1 MRSPMEDNL
10 KEDYKEGRLILFV
23 GAGVSANLGLPTWSK
38 LIDHLADELGYDPDV
53 FKIYGNFLVLAEY
66 YRIKNGNIEKLIN
79 WMCKEFNG
87 LKIDISVS
95 KIHEFIANGN
105 FPIVYTTNYDNLI
118 EMSYD
123 YYKKEYIKIVN
134 VSDISK
140 STASSCREIVKFH
153 GDFSDVNSIVLDET
167 SYYERLQFETPLDI
181 KLRADVLGKS
191 VLFIGYSLQDIN
203 IRHLFYRLTNLWN
216 NYGGGSEKPKSYIF
230 SSRDNPI
237 QEEVMKQWGIQT
249 INSRKDDPSEAL
261 RDFLRELVYDQDKNC
276 VK

>member
-95 KIHEFIANGN
+95 EIHEFIANGN

-153 GDFSDVNSIVLDET
+153 GDFSDENSIVLGET

-216 NYGGGSEKPKSYIF
+216 NYGGGSKKPQSYIF

-261 RDFLRELVYDQDKNC
+261 RDFLRELVDDRDENC

>member
-1 MRSPMEDNL
+1 
-10 KEDYKEGRLILFV
+10 
-23 GAGVSANLGLPTWSK
+23 
-38 LIDHLADELGYDPDV
+38 
-53 FKIYGNFLVLAEY
+53 
-66 YRIKNGNIEKLIN
+66 
-79 WMCKEFNG
+79 MCKEFNG

>member
-1 MRSPMEDNL
+1 MDDNLQYL
-10 KEDYKEGRLILFV
+10 KEDYKKGRLILFV

-38 LIDHLADELGYDPDV
+38 LIDHLADDLGYDSDV
-53 FKIYGNFLVLAEY
+53 FKTYGNFLALAEY
-66 YRIKNGNIEKLIN
+66 YRIKKGNVKGLTD
-79 WMCKEFNG
+79 WMCKEFDN

-95 KIHEFIANGN
+95 EIHGFIANGN

-118 EMSYD
+118 EMSYEC
-123 YYKKEYIKIVN
+123 YNKGYTKILK
-134 VSDISK
+134 VSDIAE
-140 STASSCREIVKFH
+140 STASREIVKFH
-153 GDFSDVNSIVLDET
+153 GDFSDENSIVLGET

-216 NYGGGSEKPKSYIF
+216 NYGGGSKKPQSYIF

-261 RDFLRELVYDQDKNC
+261 RDFLRELVNDRDENC

>member
-1 MRSPMEDNL
+1 MEDNLHYL
-10 KEDYKEGRLILFV
+10 KEDYKKGRLILFV

-38 LIDHLADELGYDPDV
+38 LIDHLADDLGYDSDV
-53 FKIYGNFLVLAEY
+53 FKTYGNFLALAEY
-66 YRIKNGNIEKLIN
+66 YRIKKGNLKGLTD
-79 WMCKEFNG
+79 WMCKEFND
-87 LKIDISVS
+87 LEIDISVS
-95 KIHEFIANGN
+95 EIHKSIANGN

-123 YYKKEYIKIVN
+123 YYNKGYTKIVK
-134 VSDISK
+134 VSDISE
-140 STASSCREIVKFH
+140 STASREIVKFH
-153 GDFSDVNSIVLDET
+153 GDFSDENSIVLGET
-167 SYYERLQFETPLDI
+167 SYYQRLQFETPLDI

-216 NYGGGSEKPKSYIF
+216 NYGGGSKKPQSYIF

-261 RDFLRELVYDQDKNC
+261 RDFLRELVNDRDENC